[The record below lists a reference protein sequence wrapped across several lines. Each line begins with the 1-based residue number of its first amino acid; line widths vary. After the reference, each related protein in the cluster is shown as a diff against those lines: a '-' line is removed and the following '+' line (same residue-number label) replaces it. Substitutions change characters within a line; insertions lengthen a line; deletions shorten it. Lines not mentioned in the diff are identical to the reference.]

1 MRQDIRALP
10 HLQEKLPTPGHVLHA
25 RIDRM
30 VRQFD
35 VLQQLIVLDALS
47 LHPAVDQTSVM
58 ISSALGADTVE
69 VYVPDMSSRSLIAIG
84 EPRTALAKRRRRA
97 ALHHLPFARGGL
109 AVRVFHTGTAYLTGD
124 AERDPFE
131 RALIAR
137 TLHIQSEVL
146 SAIRIDGK
154 SIGVVE
160 ATSEQPDQF
169 RLSDLRFIESVAAWF
184 ALVVQLDRLLGAVP
198 MNAAHDQSS
207 PLRVDPDRLPL
218 TPREREVAVL
228 VAQGLTNEE
237 IAECLVLAP
246 GTVSNHVEHIL
257 RKLGVNR
264 RVQIATWVVMR
275 GEWRPR

>member
-1 MRQDIRALP
+1 MWTTR
-10 HLQEKLPTPGHVLHA
+10 
-25 RIDRM
+25 
-30 VRQFD
+30 
-35 VLQQLIVLDALS
+35 
-47 LHPAVDQTSVM
+47 
-58 ISSALGADTVE
+58 
-69 VYVPDMSSRSLIAIG
+69 
-84 EPRTALAKRRRRA
+84 
-97 ALHHLPFARGGL
+97 
-109 AVRVFHTGTAYLTGD
+109 TAYLTGD

-160 ATSEQPDQF
+160 ATSE
-169 RLSDLRFIESVAAWF
+169 
-184 ALVVQLDRLLGAVP
+184 QLDRLLGAVP

-237 IAECLVLAP
+237 IAECLVLVP